1 MPIGRKSR
9 IRSAAHMALKAGE
22 RANEAAD
29 GHSCGLIQQYE
40 RIALASRS
48 MLEAAH
54 LGNWDE
60 VEEIAARCRVM
71 IEKLKLSST
80 KNSLGDSE
88 KRRRIALLRSI
99 LNDDAQIR
107 ARAEPWLRDLE
118 AFLGTAHRP
127 RGRAP

>member
-1 MPIGRKSR
+1 
-9 IRSAAHMALKAGE
+9 MALKRGNGAE
-22 RANEAAD
+22 ESAD

-54 LGNWDE
+54 LGNWDQ

-71 IEKLKLSST
+71 IEKLKLSSAR
-80 KNSLGDSE
+80 NALGDAE

-118 AFLGTAHRP
+118 AFLGSAPQP
-127 RGRAP
+127 RGRTP

>member
-1 MPIGRKSR
+1 
-9 IRSAAHMALKAGE
+9 MALKGGDGAD
-22 RANEAAD
+22 EAFD
-29 GHSCGLIQQYE
+29 GRSCGLIQQYE
-40 RIALASRS
+40 KIALASRS

-54 LGNWDE
+54 LGNWDQ

-80 KNSLGDSE
+80 KNALGDGE

-118 AFLGTAHRP
+118 AFLGSSPQP
-127 RGRAP
+127 RGRTP

>member
-1 MPIGRKSR
+1 
-9 IRSAAHMALKAGE
+9 MALRRGDGADE
-22 RANEAAD
+22 SAD

-54 LGNWDE
+54 LGNWDQ

-71 IEKLKLSST
+71 IEKLKLSSAR
-80 KNSLGDSE
+80 NALGDGE

-118 AFLGTAHRP
+118 AFLGAAPQP
-127 RGRAP
+127 RGRTP

>member
-1 MPIGRKSR
+1 
-9 IRSAAHMALKAGE
+9 MALHG
-22 RANEAAD
+22 NDGGNDPVD

-40 RIALASRS
+40 KIALASRS

-54 LGNWDE
+54 LGNWDQ
-60 VEEIAARCRVM
+60 VEQIAARCRVM

-80 KNSLGDSE
+80 RNSLGDKE

-118 AFLGTAHRP
+118 AFLGSAP
-127 RGRAP
+127 QPPGRTP